1 MSDKRCCPSFLG
13 CYYSYPE
20 DHLNRPT
27 CGTCLCLVLDGEG
40 QGICHLNPVS
50 TPKEINSFCGHHPLW
65 PEFVKQS
72 AINAQPMTLNLAPG
86 MELFFGHDCRCVQ
99 LGPSSDPGRI
109 QKLRP
114 DGGFL
119 SFYKHCPFCRGT
131 GQLQDEEGE
140 GNQ

>member
-1 MSDKRCCPSFLG
+1 
-13 CYYSYPE
+13 
-20 DHLNRPT
+20 
-27 CGTCLCLVLDGEG
+27 
-40 QGICHLNPVS
+40 
-50 TPKEINSFCGHHPLW
+50 
-65 PEFVKQS
+65 
-72 AINAQPMTLNLAPG
+72 MTLNLAPG